1 VTESDLGTA
10 GENLA
15 ESVTR
20 WGFSRVSTALPSQM
34 EGTSNHCGC
43 RVHKMTETAGADE
56 AMDQDGTKS
65 EQLAG

>member
-1 VTESDLGTA
+1 MRVLQSLHGVAESD
-10 GENLA
+10 
-15 ESVTR
+15 
-20 WGFSRVSTALPSQM
+20 

-65 EQLAG
+65 EQLTG